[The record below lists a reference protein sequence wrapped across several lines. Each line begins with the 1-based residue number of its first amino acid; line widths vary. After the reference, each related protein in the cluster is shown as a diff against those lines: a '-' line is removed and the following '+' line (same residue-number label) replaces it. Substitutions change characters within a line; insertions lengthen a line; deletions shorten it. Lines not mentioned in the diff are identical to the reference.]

1 MQKNTKTQKR
11 VRESGAKSGAASVVM
26 RTPDTLSSTRINQ
39 HARFLRMF
47 LSKGAPTFWRMLATT
62 RNGKFAAR
70 FRKSIGA
77 RDRETARWS
86 FDREPGHCVA
96 RVATSGGCL
105 AASSGRHAS
114 GRPGSR
120 PLGRAGAAA
129 RPRHGVRGSRSSS
142 SARTRPFVARSEA
155 SVDHVVRPAPAL
167 ELHAQGV
174 RAPAGVPGDGERRRG
189 RGVLGHQRGL
199 EGARVFPSPPRP
211 LARTARV
218 RRKRKAERS
227 TPLSR
232 ASRV

>member
-47 LSKGAPTFWRMLATT
+47 LSEGAPTFWRMLATT

-129 RPRHGVRGSRSSS
+129 RPRH
-142 SARTRPFVARSEA
+142 ARPRKPV
-155 SVDHVVRPAPAL
+155 L
-167 ELHAQGV
+167 ELGADETV
-174 RAPAGVPGDGERRRG
+174 RRTVRGERRSCR
-189 RGVLGHQRGL
+189 
-199 EGARVFPSPPRP
+199 SPRP
-211 LARTARV
+211 RPRAPCPRRTRT
-218 RRKRKAERS
+218 RRCPRRRRE
-227 TPLSR
+227 TPRPRRPRTPEGS
-232 ASRV
+232 